1 MTENAFESFVKERL
15 PREDDKQLFV
25 ELLRVYHQDGKDG
38 LAKYLKD
45 LIAKSEE

>member
-1 MTENAFESFVKERL
+1 VSEKAFESFVKGKL
-15 PREDDKQLFV
+15 PREDDKQLFG
-25 ELLRVYHQDGKDG
+25 ELLRVYHQDGKEA